1 MSKDIAKRLK
11 LEIDTKEK
19 HDLKGVA
26 TVPTESL
33 GITRNVPVVFSPGCT
48 IYSDFAVIKYPKS
61 MLILPNTLLD
71 KYNYDLLASKWQL
84 RLECD
89 GKEFFIPIN
98 MHKVKNKLEVNCVSI
113 ASATSDCIL
122 QGLSENGTLKKT

>member
-1 MSKDIAKRLK
+1 
-11 LEIDTKEK
+11 
-19 HDLKGVA
+19 
-26 TVPTESL
+26 
-33 GITRNVPVVFSPGCT
+33 
-48 IYSDFAVIKYPKS
+48 

-71 KYNYDLLASKWQL
+71 KYNYDLLASKRQL

-98 MHKVKNKLEVNCVSI
+98 MHKVKNKFEVNCVSI

-122 QGLSENGTLKKT
+122 QGLSEDETLKKNMNHVALEERIKDLEKKLYITLKSKAKLNNLCERLQVLILVYLEVTQLLKG